1 MVKGHIFDKLRVA
14 ISLQLRLTLISKRD
28 TDLELYLKNNVADI
42 KHYLQ
47 REIKAVNHE
56 ILNDISDTKKLG

>member
-28 TDLELYLKNNVADI
+28 TDLEHYLKNNVADI